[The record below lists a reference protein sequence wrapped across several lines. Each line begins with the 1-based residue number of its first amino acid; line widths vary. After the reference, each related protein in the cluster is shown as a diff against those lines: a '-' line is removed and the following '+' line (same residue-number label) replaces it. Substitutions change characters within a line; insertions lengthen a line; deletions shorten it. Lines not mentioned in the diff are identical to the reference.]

1 MDSGGRHARD
11 VLLCDRYAPCN
22 PHRSMAVRPKGLF
35 LPRKGDTSCARPRA
49 EAPGRSPTHAGVIWT
64 SGPAV
69 ITPPRAARYRLGV
82 CVNLYHSNAQQLP
95 VIYREQVRIGPKTRP
110 RRMV

>member
-1 MDSGGRHARD
+1 MDSGVGHARD
-11 VLLCDRYAPCN
+11 VLLCDRYAPGIH
-22 PHRSMAVRPKGLF
+22 HRSMAVRPK
-35 LPRKGDTSCARPRA
+35 KVASCLERVIGIARGSA
-49 EAPGRSPTHAGVIWT
+49 LGRTPTHAGLISP

-82 CVNLYHSNAQQLP
+82 CVNRYHSNAQQLP